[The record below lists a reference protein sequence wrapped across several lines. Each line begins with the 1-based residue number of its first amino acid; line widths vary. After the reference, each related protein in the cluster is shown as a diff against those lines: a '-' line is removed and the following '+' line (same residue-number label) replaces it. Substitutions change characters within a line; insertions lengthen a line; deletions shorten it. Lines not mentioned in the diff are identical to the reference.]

1 MNQLNLEELIIHH
14 EGFRDKA
21 YKCTEGHLTIGV
33 GHKILP
39 EEKFKEGVTYNKDQ
53 LMAVFR
59 TDLANAKFY
68 ANLLVKDWDLP
79 EVAYNVIV
87 SMIFQMGATGVGK
100 FKNFLLCV
108 KNHEWKQAR
117 FNGLDSRWAKQT
129 PTRALEL
136 MDMLA
141 ELDGN

>member
-1 MNQLNLEELIIHH
+1 MNHLNLEELVIHH

-39 EEKFKEGVTYNKDQ
+39 EESFKEGVVYNKEQ

-68 ANLLVKDWDLP
+68 ANLLVKGWDIP

-108 KNHEWKQAR
+108 KNHQWKQAR

-136 MDMLA
+136 MDMIG
-141 ELDGN
+141 EL

>member
-1 MNQLNLEELIIHH
+1 MNHLDLEELVIHH

-39 EEKFKEGVTYNKDQ
+39 EESFKEGVVYNKEQ

-68 ANLLVKDWDLP
+68 ANLLVKGWDIP

-87 SMIFQMGATGVGK
+87 SMIFQMGSHGVSK
-100 FKNFLLCV
+100 FKKFLDCV
-108 KNHEWKQAR
+108 SKHDWQGAR
-117 FNGLDSRWAKQT
+117 HNGLDSRWAKQT
-129 PTRALEL
+129 PKRALEL
-136 MDMLA
+136 MDMIG
-141 ELDGN
+141 DI

>member
-1 MNQLNLEELIIHH
+1 MNHLNLEELVIHH

-39 EEKFKEGVTYNKDQ
+39 EDSFKEGVVYNKEQ

-68 ANLLVKDWDLP
+68 ANLLVKGWDIP

-100 FKNFLLCV
+100 FKNFLLCRSFSKRIV
-108 KNHEWKQAR
+108 KSSTGFFKVSGIKLPPNLPPQNP
-117 FNGLDSRWAKQT
+117 FLSC
-129 PTRALEL
+129 
-136 MDMLA
+136 
-141 ELDGN
+141 